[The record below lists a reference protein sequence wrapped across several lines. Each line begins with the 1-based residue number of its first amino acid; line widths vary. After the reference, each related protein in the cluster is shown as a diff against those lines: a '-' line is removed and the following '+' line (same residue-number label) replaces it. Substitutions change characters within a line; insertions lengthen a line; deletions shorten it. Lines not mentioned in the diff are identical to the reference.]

1 MSAPSP
7 SQRFETL
14 CIHTGV
20 DKDSTFNSCI
30 TPIYPTSTFRWE
42 GIGQTKGFDYTRSG
56 NPTRRALEEN
66 LAAIEGGIDCR
77 ATCTGMSAITAVMH
91 FFKPGDHIVAGHDI
105 YGGTYRLFASLFTDM
120 GIQFSFVNMLDLE
133 NVRRAITP
141 ATKCVWIETPSNPLL
156 NIVDIAGIVDIAR
169 AAKVMTIADN
179 TFLSPYFQRPLDL
192 GVDVVVHS
200 TTKYLN
206 GHSDV
211 VGGAVI
217 AKTKEHADRVGY
229 VVNALGLACSPFDAW
244 LVLRGVKTLGPRMEA
259 HQRGALALARMLAAH
274 PAVERVYYPGLEDRA
289 RQKADVGLRRDAELR
304 CEGRPREGREGH
316 ARPETV
322 RDGGVPGG
330 RGKPDRTP
338 RHDEPPL
345 DDAGSAEG
353 GGDQRADAA
362 RVGGDRASGG
372 FDGRHARG
380 AGGVTHR
387 SALRTTSLAWS
398 GTPNCL
404 YADGPD
410 AVLSVRAA

>member
-1 MSAPSP
+1 MSDPSP

-20 DKDSTFNSCI
+20 DKDTTYNSCI

-42 GIGQTKGFDYTRSG
+42 GLGKTKGFDYTRSG

-77 ATCTGMSAITAVMH
+77 ATCTGMSAINAVMH

-105 YGGTYRLFASLFTDM
+105 YGGTYRLFSSLFTDM
-120 GIQFSFVNMLDLE
+120 GLKFSFVNMLDLN
-133 NVRRAITP
+133 NVRQAITP

-156 NIVDIAGIVDIAR
+156 NIVDIAGVVDIAR

-217 AKTKEHADRVGY
+217 AKTKEHAERVGY

-259 HQRGALALARMLAAH
+259 HQRGALALARMLATH
-274 PAVERVYYPGLEDRA
+274 PAVEHVYYPGLEDHPQHELA
-289 RQKADVGLRRDAELR
+289 KKQMSGFGGMLSFDV
-304 CEGRPREGREGH
+304 
-316 ARPETV
+316 
-322 RDGGVPGG
+322 
-330 RGKPDRTP
+330 K
-338 RHDEPPL
+338 
-345 DDAGSAEG
+345 
-353 GGDQRADAA
+353 
-362 RVGGDRASGG
+362 GDRAKAERVMLGLKLFAMAESLGG
-372 FDGRHARG
+372 VESLIEHPDSMSHLSMTPEARKEAGITEKTLRVSVGIEHPDDLIADMRHALE
-380 AGGVTHR
+380 A
-387 SALRTTSLAWS
+387 
-398 GTPNCL
+398 
-404 YADGPD
+404 
-410 AVLSVRAA
+410 